1 MNSQTIKIN
10 GKSFV
15 LHFGM
20 KVFRL
25 LSEKWNVPGI
35 NGIFQK
41 LTVLETITD
50 DVSFEQLDVIN
61 DLIVASIQSNS
72 NNKEVIS
79 TEELDELF
87 LSDTPAMMKIIEVV
101 FQEFTKSIPQAKAVG
116 KKKAANTK

>member
-1 MNSQTIKIN
+1 MDQKVIEIN

-15 LHFGM
+15 LQFGM

-41 LTVLETITD
+41 LAVLETITD

-61 DLIVASIQSNS
+61 DLIVASVRSNPD
-72 NNKEVIS
+72 NKEAIS
-79 TEELDELF
+79 SDELDELF
-87 LSDTPAMMKIIEVV
+87 LSDTQAMMKIIEVV
-101 FQEFTKSIPQAKAVG
+101 FQEFTKSIPQTKAVG
-116 KKKAANTK
+116 KKNAASKK

>member
-15 LHFGM
+15 LQFGM

-41 LTVLETITD
+41 LSVLETITD
-50 DVSFEQLDVIN
+50 DVSFEQMDVIN
-61 DLIVASIQSNS
+61 DLIVASIQSNPENTATIS
-72 NNKEVIS
+72 N
-79 TEELDELF
+79 EELDELF
-87 LSDTPAMMKIIEVV
+87 LADTPAMMKIIEVV
-101 FQEFTKSIPQAKAVG
+101 FQEFTKSIPQAKTVG
-116 KKKAANTK
+116 KKKAATNK

>member
-15 LHFGM
+15 LQFGM

-41 LTVLETITD
+41 LSVLETITD
-50 DVSFEQLDVIN
+50 DVSFEQMDVIN
-61 DLIVASIQSNS
+61 DLIVASIQSNPDNTATIS
-72 NNKEVIS
+72 N
-79 TEELDELF
+79 EELDELF
-87 LSDTPAMMKIIEVV
+87 LADTPAMMKIIEVV

-116 KKKAANTK
+116 KKKAVTNK

>member
-15 LHFGM
+15 LQFGM

-41 LTVLETITD
+41 LSVLETITD
-50 DVSFEQLDVIN
+50 DVSFEQMDVIN
-61 DLIVASIQSNS
+61 DLIVASIQSNPENTATIS
-72 NNKEVIS
+72 N
-79 TEELDELF
+79 EELDELF
-87 LSDTPAMMKIIEVV
+87 LADTPAMMKIIEVV

-116 KKKAANTK
+116 KKKAATNK

>member
-1 MNSQTIKIN
+1 MDQKSIEIN

-15 LHFGM
+15 LQFGM

-41 LTVLETITD
+41 LAVLETITD
-50 DVSFEQLDVIN
+50 DVSFEQMDVIN
-61 DLIVASIQSNS
+61 DLIVASIQSNPENTATIS
-72 NNKEVIS
+72 N
-79 TEELDELF
+79 EELDELF
-87 LSDTPAMMKIIEVV
+87 LADTPAMMKIIEVV

-116 KKKAANTK
+116 KKKAATNK